1 MQPDSVDLSARY
13 QLSWVR
19 YGTLPPFNNGKP
31 VIMHMVAW
39 RYDKFEDI
47 PATMREYVETESPL
61 WRSPPRDLE
70 DIRSLQVAERSN

>member
-1 MQPDSVDLSARY
+1 
-13 QLSWVR
+13 
-19 YGTLPPFNNGKP
+19 
-31 VIMHMVAW
+31 MHMVAW